1 MKRHFI
7 IPDRQARPGV
17 PLDHNLWLGKAIA
30 KYRPDVLI
38 DLGDNADFP
47 SVSTHSLPGSLE
59 KEGQRLSKDIES
71 AQEADRILFDGM
83 GAFRPKRMV
92 RLRGNHEDRLDR
104 YLRANPVLEG
114 IISLDLLKDSE
125 WEVVPF
131 SNGAPGVIDI
141 DGIHYAHYFASPNT
155 GRPIGGTAT
164 YKLAAI
170 GSPFVMGHV
179 QGYDIGTR
187 QYATGRVIRGIVAG
201 SCLTPDHKVLTAD
214 LRYVPLGDVVAGDQL
229 VSFDEDAP
237 QDGKRSRRFKT
248 GTVEAVKLDE
258 DEVFAVTLS
267 TGKVFKVT
275 ADHLWLARKGG
286 TGAAWIR
293 TDQMKPE
300 GAHPNGKTHVPILF
314 DEWEGGTN
322 FEHGWLSGMYDGEG
336 CLYARETTG
345 GHSMQLTLH
354 QKQGAVMERAKAY
367 MADLFGLELLA
378 HTAQKRDVAGL
389 TIKGGRRGIARVLGT
404 LRPIRLL
411 AKFRPELLSRIH
423 MKEFAHVVK
432 IEPLGR
438 QQIVRIAIDAKTMIV
453 EGYGHH
459 NCYLHDEPYKGA
471 ANAHDRCAVVLNEV
485 RNGRFSEMPLTLDY
499 LCREYEGTSLARF
512 LQRKYRRAKDRFSLA
527 RVKA

>member
-7 IPDRQARPGV
+7 VPDRQAKPGV
-17 PLDHNLWLGKAIA
+17 PLDHNRWLGQAIRDY
-30 KYRPDVLI
+30 KPDVLI

-47 SVSTHSLPGSLE
+47 SISTHSAPGSLD
-59 KEGQRLSKDIES
+59 KEGAKLVADIHA
-71 AQEADRILFDGM
+71 AQAADALLFKAM
-83 GAFRPKRMV
+83 GDWRPKRMV

-114 IISLDLLKDSE
+114 LIGLHLLNDSE
-125 WEVVPF
+125 WEIVPF
-131 SNGAPGVIDI
+131 SNGAPGVIVL
-141 DGIHYAHYFASPNT
+141 DGISYAHYFANPNT

-170 GSPFVMGHV
+170 GTPFVMGHV

-187 QYATGRVIRGIVAG
+187 QYATGRVVRGIVAG

-214 LRYVPLGDVVAGDQL
+214 LRYVPLGEVRAGDQL
-229 VSFDEDAP
+229 VSFDEEAP
-237 QDGKRSRRFKT
+237 DDGKRSRRFKT

-275 ADHLWLARKGG
+275 ADHLWLVRKGG
-286 TGAAWIR
+286 TGAAWLR

-300 GAHPNGKTHVPILF
+300 GAHPNGKTHVPILL
-314 DEWEGGTN
+314 DEWEPGDS
-322 FEHGWLSGMYDGEG
+322 FAHGWLSGLYDGEG

-345 GHSMQLTLH
+345 GHSMQLTVH
-354 QKQGAVMERAKAY
+354 QKRGHVFDRAVEWMSKV
-367 MADLFGLELLA
+367 FGIELLA

-404 LRPIRLL
+404 LRPVRLL

-423 MKEFAHVVK
+423 MKEFAHVVS
-432 IEPLGR
+432 IEPIGR
-438 QQIVRIAIDAKTMIV
+438 QQIVRIAIDAKTMVV

-459 NCYLHDEPYKGA
+459 NCYLHDEPYKGQ

-485 RNGRFSEMPLTLDY
+485 KEGRFSEMPLTLDY
-499 LCREYEGTSLARF
+499 LCRKYEGTSLRRF
-512 LQRKYRRAKDRFSLA
+512 MQRKYRNAKQRFSVA
-527 RVKA
+527 A

>member
-17 PLDHNLWLGKAIA
+17 PLDHNRWLGQAIA
-30 KYRPDVLI
+30 EYRPDVLI

-47 SVSTHSLPGSLE
+47 SVSTHSQPGSLE
-59 KEGQRLSKDIES
+59 KEGQRLSRDID
-71 AQEADRILFDGM
+71 AAIEADRLLFEHM
-83 GAFRPKRMV
+83 GDFRPKRMV
-92 RLRGNHEDRLDR
+92 RLRGNHEDRLSR
-104 YLRANPVLEG
+104 YLQQNPVLEG
-114 IISLDLLKDSE
+114 IIGLHLLHDDD
-125 WEVVPF
+125 WEVVPY
-131 SNGAPGVIDI
+131 SNGAPGVIVI
-141 DGIHYAHYFASPNT
+141 DGLHYAHYFAATNT

-170 GSPFVMGHV
+170 GSPFVQGHV

-214 LRYVPLGDVVAGDQL
+214 LRYVPLGDMVVGDKL
-229 VSFDEDAP
+229 VSFDEEAP

-248 GTVEAVKLDE
+248 GTVQAVKLDE

-275 ADHLWLARKGG
+275 ADHLWLVRKGG
-286 TGAAWIR
+286 TGAAWLR
-293 TDQMKPE
+293 TDQMMPE
-300 GAHPNGKTHVPILF
+300 GAHPNGKTHVPVLF
-314 DEWEGGTN
+314 DEWEQGDT
-322 FEHGWLSGMYDGEG
+322 FDHGWLSGLYDGEG

-345 GHSMQLTLH
+345 GCSMQLTVH
-354 QKQGAVMERAKAY
+354 QKRGFVYDRACELMSKV
-367 MADLFGLELLA
+367 FGLELLS

-404 LRPIRLL
+404 LRPVRLL

-423 MKEFAHVVK
+423 MKEFAHVVT

-438 QQIVRIAIDAKTMIV
+438 QRIVRIAIDAKTMVV

-471 ANAHDRCAVVLNEV
+471 ANSHDRCAVVLNEV

-499 LCREYEGTSLARF
+499 LCRKYEGTSLARYM
-512 LQRKYRRAKDRFSLA
+512 QRRYRNAKERFSVA
-527 RVKA
+527 RAA